1 MSTAQATVMS
11 QEDASVAELE
21 TLLRELITEYERLN
35 ELAGKRQ
42 DAMRHADTR
51 TLGEMIGAEN
61 LSVQRVADLERRRLP
76 LVGEMAKRLAAP
88 PKTEVT
94 ITWLAQRLSGAA
106 GDRLAGLASRLRGLI
121 QALLR
126 TNEASKKTAETLATH
141 MDGLMR
147 QVAASLN
154 HARTYSASGMV
165 TAGPR
170 VVTAI
175 DVKS

>member
-1 MSTAQATVMS
+1 MSTAQGTVLS
-11 QEDASVAELE
+11 QEDANVVELE
-21 TLLRELITEYERLN
+21 AVLRQLIMEYEKLN

-61 LSVQRVADLERRRLP
+61 LSVQRVAELERRRLP
-76 LVGEMAKRLAAP
+76 LVAEVARRLSVP

-94 ITWLAQRLSGAA
+94 ITWLAQRISGAA
-106 GDRLAGLASRLRGLI
+106 GERLSGLATRLRGLI

-126 TNEASKKTAETLATH
+126 TNEASKRTAEALATH

-154 HARTYSASGMV
+154 HARTYSASGLV
-165 TAGPR
+165 KAGPR